1 MTWKSGA
8 LESVRCEGEEFPIA
22 AGQPVLIDFTRSL
35 CSKEW
40 FATARKNVSVLGKRS
55 SIARAIKGVVAGSR
69 RASRGNIRRLVE
81 LLPESPVV
89 LMVGAGTMGAGCE
102 VLYADPDVRL
112 IGFDIYPSDL
122 TQFVADAHDIP
133 LADACVDGVV
143 IQAVLEHVLEPATV
157 VAEVY
162 RVLKPG
168 GVVYAETPFMQ
179 QVHEGAYDFTRFSE
193 LGHRWL
199 WRHFD
204 EIDRGVIGGPG
215 LSLYWCTRYFFRAL
229 LGTRLLAD
237 LITLPVLSL
246 SLVDRLLPLERQ
258 IQGANGVYFLGRKA
272 AKALTLKGLEHR
284 YLGPRL

>member
-55 SIARAIKGVVAGSR
+55 SIARTIKGVVAGSR

-179 QVHEGAYDFTRFSE
+179 QVHEGAYDFTRFTE

-199 WRHFD
+199 WRHF
-204 EIDRGVIGGPG
+204 EAVDRNVIGGPG
-215 LSLYWCTRYFFRAL
+215 LSLYWSARYFSRAVFRN
-229 LGTRLLAD
+229 RRIAD
-237 LITLPVLSL
+237 LISLPILSL
-246 SLVDRLLPLERQ
+246 SLIDHLLPLERK
-258 IQGANGVYFLGRKA
+258 IDGANGVSFLGRKA
-272 AKALTLKGLEHR
+272 EHPASQQDLVSSFLGAAL
-284 YLGPRL
+284 